1 MANKTITF
9 GADLLP
15 NSTSSSYS
23 LGNSTKKWQING
35 VADPKLTDTTYSI
48 GTASSSGLTKLYT
61 STGTATDGTMTQ
73 AAIKNALDTKMD
85 MRDDLSPISTDRINE
100 ICGYSYENLIAGI
113 LEAIENGSY

>member
-15 NSTSSSYS
+15 NSTAGSYN
-23 LGNSTKKWQING
+23 LGNSTQKWQING
-35 VADPKLTDTTYSI
+35 VVDPKLTDTTYST
-48 GTASSSGLTKLYT
+48 GTTNSSGLTKLYT

-73 AAIKNALDTKMD
+73 AAIKSALDAKID
-85 MRDDLSPISTDRINE
+85 MRDDLSPISIDRINE
-100 ICGYSYENLIAGI
+100 ICGYSYENLVSET